1 MNPKVEKRR
10 DFLINL
16 LYLAAILGLAYVF
29 FKYLFWMAAPFL
41 LTFFFAMLLQ
51 RPLRWL
57 DKKTEKKAHTFW
69 SIALVIL
76 SVMIIII
83 PLVFIFIGVGNK
95 ISDFVSY
102 LVGQLGD
109 IPTFLATLEK
119 EILDLL
125 KHLPSGLYKTLSN
138 TVTESFT
145 KLIQGGESA
154 TSAIDVDTIKSGL
167 STGISGMYSVV
178 KNIPSVLIG
187 IVIGLV
193 AWIFFTK
200 DYDKI
205 VRFIQRQMPKDKKNT
220 LVEFKQVFYKTIL
233 TMFRAYGL
241 IMCITFGELLLG
253 FSILSMLG
261 IMKNG
266 YFALIAA
273 GIAIFDILPVAG
285 SGGILMPWAI
295 VCLVTGNY
303 KQTIG
308 LIIIYVVITVIRQYI
323 EPKIVGTSLGVNPI
337 VTLMGLYFGLKLF
350 GFIGMFVVPI
360 TIMTL
365 KALNDNGRISIW
377 KTSENDRK

>member
-83 PLVFIFIGVGNK
+83 PLVLIFIGIGNK

-102 LVGQLGD
+102 LVGQLED

-154 TSAIDVDTIKSGL
+154 TSAIDMDTIKSGL

-187 IVIGLV
+187 IVIGFV

-200 DYDKI
+200 DYDKV

-285 SGGILMPWAI
+285 SGGILIPWAI

-303 KQTIG
+303 KQAIG

-377 KTSENDRK
+377 KTSANDRK

>member
-102 LVGQLGD
+102 LVGQLDD

-154 TSAIDVDTIKSGL
+154 TSAINVDTIKSGL

>member
-83 PLVFIFIGVGNK
+83 PLVLIFIGIGNK

-102 LVGQLGD
+102 LVGQLDD

-154 TSAIDVDTIKSGL
+154 TSAIDMDTIKSGL

-187 IVIGLV
+187 LVIGFV

-200 DYDKI
+200 DYDKV

-285 SGGILMPWAI
+285 SGGILIPWAI

-303 KQTIG
+303 KQAIG

-377 KTSENDRK
+377 KTSANDRK

>member
-69 SIALVIL
+69 SIALVVL

-102 LVGQLGD
+102 LVGQLDD
-109 IPTFLATLEK
+109 IPAFLATLEK

-154 TSAIDVDTIKSGL
+154 TSAINMDTIKSGL

-377 KTSENDRK
+377 KTSENERK

>member
-83 PLVFIFIGVGNK
+83 PLVLIFIGIGNK

-102 LVGQLGD
+102 LVGQLDD

-154 TSAIDVDTIKSGL
+154 TSAIDMDTIKSGL

-178 KNIPSVLIG
+178 NNIPSVLIG
-187 IVIGLV
+187 IVIGFV

-200 DYDKI
+200 DYDKV

-285 SGGILMPWAI
+285 SGGILIPWAI

-303 KQTIG
+303 KQAIG

-377 KTSENDRK
+377 KTSANDRK

>member
-51 RPLRWL
+51 RPLRGL

-83 PLVFIFIGVGNK
+83 PLVLIFIGIGNK

-102 LVGQLGD
+102 LVGQLDD

-154 TSAIDVDTIKSGL
+154 TSAIDMDTIKSGL

-178 KNIPSVLIG
+178 KNIPSVLIV
-187 IVIGLV
+187 IVIGFV

-200 DYDKI
+200 DYDKV

-285 SGGILMPWAI
+285 SGGILIPWAI

-303 KQTIG
+303 KQAIG

-350 GFIGMFVVPI
+350 GFIGMFVVPF

-377 KTSENDRK
+377 KTSANDRK

>member
-1 MNPKVEKRR
+1 M
-10 DFLINL
+10 INL

-102 LVGQLGD
+102 LVGQLDD

>member
-83 PLVFIFIGVGNK
+83 PLVFIFIGIGNK

-102 LVGQLGD
+102 LVGQLDD

-154 TSAIDVDTIKSGL
+154 TSAIDMDTIKSGL

-187 IVIGLV
+187 IVIGFV

-200 DYDKI
+200 DYDKV

-285 SGGILMPWAI
+285 SGGILIPWAI

-303 KQTIG
+303 KQAIG
-308 LIIIYVVITVIRQYI
+308 LIIIYLVITVIRQYI

-377 KTSENDRK
+377 KTSANDRK

>member
-10 DFLINL
+10 DFLVNL

-69 SIALVIL
+69 SIALVVL

-83 PLVFIFIGVGNK
+83 PLVLIFIGIGNK

-102 LVGQLGD
+102 LVGQLDD

-154 TSAIDVDTIKSGL
+154 TSAINVDTIKSGL

>member
-1 MNPKVEKRR
+1 MNPKVEKMR

-69 SIALVIL
+69 SIALVVL

-83 PLVFIFIGVGNK
+83 PLVLIFIGIGNK

-102 LVGQLGD
+102 LVGQLDD

-154 TSAIDVDTIKSGL
+154 TSAINVDTIKSGL

>member
-29 FKYLFWMAAPFL
+29 FKYLFWMASPFL

-83 PLVFIFIGVGNK
+83 PLVFIFIGIGNK

-102 LVGQLGD
+102 LVGQLDD

-154 TSAIDVDTIKSGL
+154 TSAIDVNTIKSGL

-377 KTSENDRK
+377 KTSANDRK

>member
-76 SVMIIII
+76 SVMIIIS
-83 PLVFIFIGVGNK
+83 PLVFIFIGIGNK

-102 LVGQLGD
+102 LVGQLDD

-154 TSAIDVDTIKSGL
+154 TSAIDMDTIKSGL

-178 KNIPSVLIG
+178 KNIPSVLIV
-187 IVIGLV
+187 IVIGFV

-200 DYDKI
+200 DYDKV

-285 SGGILMPWAI
+285 SGGILIPWAI

-303 KQTIG
+303 KQAIG

-377 KTSENDRK
+377 KTSANDRK

>member
-102 LVGQLGD
+102 LVGQLDD

-154 TSAIDVDTIKSGL
+154 TSAINMDTIKSGL

>member
-29 FKYLFWMAAPFL
+29 FKYLFWTAAPFL

-83 PLVFIFIGVGNK
+83 PLVFIFIGIGNK

-102 LVGQLGD
+102 LVGQLDD

-154 TSAIDVDTIKSGL
+154 TSAIDMDTIKSGL

-187 IVIGLV
+187 IVIGFV

-200 DYDKI
+200 DYDKV

-285 SGGILMPWAI
+285 SGGILIPWAI

-303 KQTIG
+303 KQAIG
-308 LIIIYVVITVIRQYI
+308 LIIMYVVITVIRQYI

-350 GFIGMFVVPI
+350 GFIGMFIVPI

-377 KTSENDRK
+377 KTSANDRK

>member
-83 PLVFIFIGVGNK
+83 PLVLIFIGIGNK

-102 LVGQLGD
+102 LVGQLDD

-154 TSAIDVDTIKSGL
+154 TSAIDMDTIKSGL

-187 IVIGLV
+187 IVIGFV

-200 DYDKI
+200 DYDKV

-285 SGGILMPWAI
+285 SGGILIPWAI

-303 KQTIG
+303 KQAIG

-377 KTSENDRK
+377 KTSANDRK

>member
-83 PLVFIFIGVGNK
+83 PLVLIFIGIGNK

-102 LVGQLGD
+102 LVGQLDD

-138 TVTESFT
+138 TITESFT

-154 TSAIDVDTIKSGL
+154 TSAIDMDTIKSGL

-187 IVIGLV
+187 IVIGFV

-200 DYDKI
+200 DYDKV

-285 SGGILMPWAI
+285 SGGILIPWAI

-303 KQTIG
+303 KQAIG

-377 KTSENDRK
+377 KTSANDRK

>member
-102 LVGQLGD
+102 LVGQLDD
-109 IPTFLATLEK
+109 IPAFLATLEK

-154 TSAIDVDTIKSGL
+154 TSAINMDTIKSGL

-200 DYDKI
+200 DYNKI

-377 KTSENDRK
+377 KTSENERK

>member
-51 RPLRWL
+51 RPMRWL
-57 DKKTEKKAHTFW
+57 DKKTEKKANTFW

-83 PLVFIFIGVGNK
+83 PLVLIFIGIGNK

-102 LVGQLGD
+102 LVGQLDD

-154 TSAIDVDTIKSGL
+154 TSAIDMDTIKSGL

-187 IVIGLV
+187 IVIGFV

-200 DYDKI
+200 DYDKV

-285 SGGILMPWAI
+285 SGGILIPWAI

-303 KQTIG
+303 KQAIG

-377 KTSENDRK
+377 KTSANDRK

>member
-83 PLVFIFIGVGNK
+83 PLVFIFIGIGNK

-102 LVGQLGD
+102 LVEQLDD

-145 KLIQGGESA
+145 KLIQDGESA
-154 TSAIDVDTIKSGL
+154 TSAIDMDTIKSGL

-187 IVIGLV
+187 IVIGFV

-200 DYDKI
+200 DYDKV

-285 SGGILMPWAI
+285 SGGILIPWAI

-303 KQTIG
+303 KQAIG

-377 KTSENDRK
+377 KTSANDRK

>member
-69 SIALVIL
+69 SIALVVL
-76 SVMIIII
+76 SIMIIII
-83 PLVFIFIGVGNK
+83 PLVFIFIGIGNK

-102 LVGQLGD
+102 LMGQLDD

>member
-76 SVMIIII
+76 SLMIIII
-83 PLVFIFIGVGNK
+83 PLVFILIGIGNK

-102 LVGQLGD
+102 LVGQLDD

-154 TSAIDVDTIKSGL
+154 TSAIDMDTIKSGL

-187 IVIGLV
+187 IVIGFV

-200 DYDKI
+200 DYDKV

-261 IMKNG
+261 ILKNG

-285 SGGILMPWAI
+285 SGGILIPWAI

-303 KQTIG
+303 KQAIG
-308 LIIIYVVITVIRQYI
+308 LIIMYVVITVIRQYI

-350 GFIGMFVVPI
+350 GFIGMFIVPI

-377 KTSENDRK
+377 KTSANDRK

>member
-83 PLVFIFIGVGNK
+83 PLVFIFIGIGNK

-102 LVGQLGD
+102 LVGQLDD

-154 TSAIDVDTIKSGL
+154 TSAIDMDTIKSGL

-178 KNIPSVLIG
+178 KNIPSVLIV
-187 IVIGLV
+187 IVIGFV

-200 DYDKI
+200 DYDKV

-285 SGGILMPWAI
+285 SGGILIPWAI

-303 KQTIG
+303 KQAIG

-377 KTSENDRK
+377 KTSANDRK

>member
-83 PLVFIFIGVGNK
+83 PLVFIFIGIGNK

-102 LVGQLGD
+102 LVGQLDD

-154 TSAIDVDTIKSGL
+154 TSAIDMDTIKSGL

-285 SGGILMPWAI
+285 SGGILIPWAI

-303 KQTIG
+303 KQAIG

-377 KTSENDRK
+377 KTSANDRK

>member
-83 PLVFIFIGVGNK
+83 PLVLIFIGIGNK

-102 LVGQLGD
+102 LVGQLDD

-154 TSAIDVDTIKSGL
+154 TSAIDMDTIKSGL

-178 KNIPSVLIG
+178 KNIPSVLIV
-187 IVIGLV
+187 IVIGFV

-200 DYDKI
+200 DYDKV

-285 SGGILMPWAI
+285 SGGILIPWAI

-303 KQTIG
+303 KQAIG

-377 KTSENDRK
+377 KTSANDRK